1 MILRMFEY
9 FDRYLV
15 DKDYKIT
22 ISDRTVHIMNYEEVE
37 DFSNTR
43 VVIRYNKG
51 KTVLLGT
58 DLVVTKMQD
67 EELLITGKLKTIEYN

>member
-1 MILRMFEY
+1 M
-9 FDRYLV
+9 
-15 DKDYKIT
+15 DKDYKVT
-22 ISDRTVHIMNYEEVE
+22 ISDKRVHIMNYEVIE

-51 KTVLLGT
+51 RTVLLGT

-67 EELLITGKLKTIEYN
+67 EELLITGKLKSIEYN